1 MQTYKTQTPDFRG
14 FFMDRIFTSLLIK
27 TIGFYIN
34 FLSYVFPKKATKL
47 AYKFFSEPREG
58 RLKPNLIPEVLQEAE
73 IEFISLDNHNF
84 PIYFWKGNENKVLLV
99 HGWESNAARWEPF
112 LPYLKKHG
120 SSIIAL
126 DGPAH
131 GLANGVEFN
140 VPQYAAFINHVVQK
154 HRPQVIIGHSI
165 GGSAC
170 LYFQHR
176 YNSPYL
182 QKMVLLGAPSDLEI
196 LLTNYVKLLGLN
208 TRVLQ
213 QLNHFF
219 SQRFNI
225 KVEEFQ
231 GKLLAST
238 LQLDGIISH
247 DVEDNVVA
255 FSESKK
261 IASAWKKAAFIETK
275 GLGHSMHDQALYQQ
289 IEKFL
294 FTA

>member
-1 MQTYKTQTPDFRG
+1 MK
-14 FFMDRIFTSLLIK
+14 RIFTTVLVK

-34 FLSYVFPKKATKL
+34 LLSYVFPRKATKL

-58 RLKPNLIPEVLQEAE
+58 RLNPNLIPEILQDAE
-73 IEFISLDNHNF
+73 IEFISIETHKF
-84 PIYFWKGNENKVLLV
+84 PVYHWKGNENKVLLV
-99 HGWESNAARWEPF
+99 HGWESNAARWEPL

-140 VPQYAAFINHVVQK
+140 VPQYAVFIHQVVQMHK
-154 HRPQVIIGHSI
+154 PQVIIGHSI

-176 YNSPYL
+176 YNSPFL
-182 QKMVLLGAPSDLEI
+182 KKMILLGAPSDLEI
-196 LLTNYVKLLGLN
+196 LLKNYINLLGLN
-208 TRVLQ
+208 SKVNQ
-213 QLNHFF
+213 QLNRYFVN
-219 SQRFNI
+219 RFNI

-231 GKLLAST
+231 GRVLAST
-238 LQLDGIISH
+238 LQVEGIISH
-247 DVEDNVVA
+247 DTEDDVVA

-261 IASAWKKAAFIETK
+261 IASGWQKASFIETK
-275 GLGHSMHDQALYQQ
+275 GLGHSMHDDELYLK

-294 FTA
+294 FNS